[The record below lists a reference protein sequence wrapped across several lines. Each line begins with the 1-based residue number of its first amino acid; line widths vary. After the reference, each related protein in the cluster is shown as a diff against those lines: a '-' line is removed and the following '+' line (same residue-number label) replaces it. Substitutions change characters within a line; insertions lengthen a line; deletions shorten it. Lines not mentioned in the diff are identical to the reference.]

1 LTNKFENTLFLIP
14 ARGGSKGLPGKN
26 IKELFGKP
34 LLYYTIDAARGLVD
48 DDNICLSTD
57 SDEIIQVAKEHSLA
71 VPFKRP
77 DEYASDKS
85 GTTEV
90 IQHALNHYIN
100 EGRHFQSVI
109 LLQPTSP
116 LRTSKD
122 ISQAFELFSD
132 DIDMVVSVCK
142 CKSNPFYNLF
152 EQTEYGYLKKTFET
166 HHSQRQDLK
175 SEYYQYNGAI
185 YIINTSS
192 FFKSAISEFQKVK
205 KYEMSTLNSIDIDT
219 YDDWKY
225 AEYLL
230 QKHD

>member
-1 LTNKFENTLFLIP
+1 MTNKFENTLFLIP
-14 ARGGSKGLPGKN
+14 ARGGSKGLTGKN

-100 EGRHFQSVI
+100 EGRNFQSVI

-116 LRTSKD
+116 LRTSID
-122 ISQAFELFSD
+122 ISQAFDLFSE
-132 DIDMVVSVCK
+132 DIDMVVSVSK

-152 EQTEYGYLKKTFET
+152 EETESGFLKKTFET

-192 FFKSAISEFQKVK
+192 FFKRDISEFQKVK

-219 YDDWKY
+219 YDDWMY

-230 QKHD
+230 QKRD